1 MVDGIPTSSSGS
13 SEGDDGW
20 EGLANYSRL
29 SITVI
34 CVCEYECVFSQ
45 S

>member
-20 EGLANYSRL
+20 EGLANDSRL
-29 SITVI
+29 SITDI
-34 CVCEYECVFSQ
+34 CVCECECVFSQ